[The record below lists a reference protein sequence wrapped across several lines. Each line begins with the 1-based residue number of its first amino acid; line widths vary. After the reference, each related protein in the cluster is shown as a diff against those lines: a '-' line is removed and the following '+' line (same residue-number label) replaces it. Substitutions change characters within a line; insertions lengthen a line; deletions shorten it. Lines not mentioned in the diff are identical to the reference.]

1 MIAVDT
7 NILVSAH
14 REDSSFH
21 DAAARERSVRGSPLH
36 EPPLHWVIVVGHRQ
50 EL

>member
-14 REDSSFH
+14 REDSHFTILPSS
-21 DAAARERSVRGSPLH
+21 AWSNSPRGRQ
-36 EPPLHWVIVVGHRQ
+36 VGHS
-50 EL
+50 LAVHP